1 VAAAG
6 VYRNVQKVVI
16 VGLAIDIGIAKVN
29 KYASRESGDTA
40 EVVERPG
47 GGFSIV
53 VVDGQ
58 GSGTGAKALSLMLT
72 AKAVSLVKEGVRDG
86 AVARA
91 VHDSLLAHRGGKV
104 SAALDILS
112 ADLKHG
118 GVVITRNGT
127 SPYILIQDGVVSA
140 IPAEQG
146 PIGIYPFTRPGVHRY
161 PFVAGLQIW
170 TVTDGIAG
178 AGKRWN
184 SDAFPVRDHVERLAA
199 GGGSAKDLATS
210 LLTLAMSADRD
221 RPLDDMTV
229 SILRVTEDKSPQPIR
244 SLHLV
249 IPLPK

>member
-1 VAAAG
+1 M
-6 VYRNVQKVVI
+6 
-16 VGLAIDIGIAKVN
+16 GLAIDIGIAKVN

-58 GSGTGAKALSLMLT
+58 GSGTGAKALSMMLT
-72 AKAVSLVKEGVRDG
+72 ARAIGLIKEGVRDG

-91 VHDSLLAHRGGKV
+91 VHDSLLAQRGGKV
-104 SAALDILS
+104 SAALDIIS

-127 SPYILIQDGVVSA
+127 SPYAVVTDETVEMMA
-140 IPAEQG
+140 AEQG
-146 PIGIYPFTRPGVHRY
+146 PIGLYPFMRPGVHRHDLK
-161 PFVAGLQIW
+161 AGLQIW
-170 TVTDGIAG
+170 SVTDGIVG

-184 SDAFPVRDHVERLAA
+184 SVELPIKEHLERIVAI
-199 GGGSAKDLATS
+199 GGNAMEMAQS
-210 LLTLAMSADRD
+210 LLASAIAADRG

-229 SILRVTEDKSPQPIR
+229 SILRVAESELAQPVR
-244 SLHLV
+244 SMHLV
-249 IPLPK
+249 VPLP